1 MRIRVKEAADLPG
14 LVAFLRER
22 AYVADAIGPNTIEV
36 SRLSSVRHTRVRVE
50 LDRHL
55 RDWHDAN
62 PAAQAELVQ

>member
-1 MRIRVKEAADLPG
+1 MRIRVK
-14 LVAFLRER
+14 R